1 MRNRQRASALIVG
14 ILILAAAAS
23 GQSLRSSFF
32 LNGAVFS
39 PENAALQN
47 RIGQGL
53 GIMLRFR
60 RHLTVSFEWK
70 YARLKVDS
78 QEGGLMNGELSY
90 TPFILSVA
98 YHPIPESRFSPYLFA
113 GTGFYLINMRPGARL
128 TPEEAEIKTQKIND
142 GLGLSGG
149 IGAAVRVGPR
159 LSLYVEGLYLWRR
172 TKVQTLFFEEQPVRR
187 FNSDFSAASLLVG
200 LKVGY

>member
-1 MRNRQRASALIVG
+1 MRNRQRASALMFG
-14 ILILAAAAS
+14 IFVLATAAS
-23 GQSLRSSFF
+23 AQGLRSSLFI
-32 LNGAVFS
+32 NGAVFS

-47 RIGQGL
+47 KVGQGL

-90 TPFILSVA
+90 TPFVLSAA
-98 YHPIPESRFSPYLFA
+98 YHPIPESSFSPYLFG

-128 TPEEAEIKTQKIND
+128 TPEEAEIKTQKIKD

-149 IGAAVRVGPR
+149 IGATVRLGSR
-159 LSLYVEGLYLWRR
+159 LFLYVEGLYLWRR
-172 TKVQTLFFEEQPVRR
+172 AKVETLFFEEQPVRR
-187 FNSDFSAASLLVG
+187 FTADFSAISALVG